1 MEFSFSI
8 NEKEKRPKHKINI
21 HSMNE
26 YLNRFSVHQINNS
39 FYLLDLYSSH
49 TQLFSIIE
57 QNNKMIIQGWNYHNS
72 SPSYNPFSPRSLKL
86 SSEKILLQIFESEAS
101 IMHNNS
107 CKIVNTTNGQRFI
120 LFKNKDGLLLHQYL
134 DG

>member
-1 MEFSFSI
+1 MELSFSK
-8 NEKEKRPKHKINI
+8 NEKSKNKMNI
-21 HSMNE
+21 HSINE

-39 FYLLDLYSSH
+39 FYLLDLYSSQ

-57 QNNKMIIQGWNYHNS
+57 KNNKMIIQGWNFHNS
-72 SPSYNPFSPRSLKL
+72 SPSYHPFSPRSQKI

-107 CKIVNTTNGQRFI
+107 CKIINTTNGQRFI
-120 LFKNKDGLLLHQYL
+120 LLKNQNGLLLHQYL